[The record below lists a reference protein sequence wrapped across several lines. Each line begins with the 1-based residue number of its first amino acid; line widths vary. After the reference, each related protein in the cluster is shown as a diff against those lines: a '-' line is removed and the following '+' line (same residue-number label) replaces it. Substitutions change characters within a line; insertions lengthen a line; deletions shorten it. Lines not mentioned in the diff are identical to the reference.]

1 LLRWPQSTGGF
12 ISPVEFIAAAEDSG
26 LIHDVGFWVLEET
39 CHWLDRWSV
48 GRKDVPRLALN
59 ISAIQFRQPG
69 FSERL
74 IDAVGAA
81 GVDPAG
87 LELEITESCL
97 LDDAEAIVSQLH
109 EFRRRGMRTALDDFG
124 TGYSSLGRLRRLPI
138 DTLKIDRS
146 FVSDIC
152 DSADSHTIA
161 ETIVRMGHLM
171 SKEVVA
177 EGVETTEQAAILRA
191 IGCEFGQGY
200 LFSPAVPPEAFARFL
215 T

>member
-1 LLRWPQSTGGF
+1 MN
-12 ISPVEFIAAAEDSG
+12 
-26 LIHDVGFWVLEET
+26 
-39 CHWLDRWSV
+39 RWSASH
-48 GRKDVPRLALN
+48 RRDLRLALN

-69 FSERL
+69 YSERL
-74 IDAVGAA
+74 IDAVAAA
-81 GVDPAG
+81 GVDPKG

-97 LDDAEAIVSQLH
+97 LDDAESIISQLH
-109 EFRRRGMRTALDDFG
+109 DFRGKGMRTALDDFG
-124 TGYSSLGRLRRLPI
+124 TGYSSLGRLRHLPI
-138 DTLKIDRS
+138 DTLKIDRT

-152 DSADSHTIA
+152 NSTESHNIA

-177 EGVETTEQAAILRA
+177 EGVETAEQAASLRA

-200 LFSPAVPPEAFARFL
+200 LFSPAVPPEEFSRFL